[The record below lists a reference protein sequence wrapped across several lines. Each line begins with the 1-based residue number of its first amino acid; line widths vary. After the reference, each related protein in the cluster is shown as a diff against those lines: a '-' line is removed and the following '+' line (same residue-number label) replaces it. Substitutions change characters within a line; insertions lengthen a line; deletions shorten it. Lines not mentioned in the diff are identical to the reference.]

1 MIKIFCYPKC
11 TTCKKAEKYLIDK
24 NINYEYINIREN
36 TPSSEDLR
44 RYIKLYNKDIKSFFN
59 TSGLLYKDL
68 KLKDK
73 LLYMTDEEKINIL
86 SSNGMLIKRPLLIMH
101 NKVLVGFNEKEWE
114 EVFSEKFKN
123 IN

>member
-59 TSGLLYKDL
+59 TSGLLYKKL
-68 KLKDK
+68 NLKDK